1 MRSNWLA
8 ATAAFGFLLGSYTPA
23 SAEESQSTGKQSAG
37 KTTQSASG
45 GTQSKKGATQTTT
58 GNIQSTTGELQQTL
72 NSVLDRLDSSEEKII
87 QLQSEL
93 DQERTRSAVIRSSL
107 SEGTTEGIDEVVE
120 SLVQKYQNVT
130 TTSEGGSETGFE
142 TGYVRAANGG
152 YVDDQNV
159 INSPRDGFFVRSA
172 NSTEG
177 IDFEMLISGRMQFRH
192 TAFSDDGDG
201 SDDRNDFEIER
212 GRVML
217 RGHFF
222 DPSLGYFVNMDADT
236 DDSHDA
242 KFMDFIVT
250 YQMSDKI
257 QFTAGKQKLPGSR
270 DWLISSKI
278 TRFADRSAATTFFRP
293 DRSVGVG
300 VRGNPTENTFYSF
313 MLGNS
318 LGGDQGDFVSTDWDT
333 KMAFAGTAYW
343 DVYGNYGVGYG
354 DLTHHEDVALRIG
367 NSISHTDMDASN
379 ETGFYRLIDGSLA
392 NATYTGGFDVWMY
405 SVDAGMKYQGW
416 SLNTE
421 FFFRFIQD
429 FDGSEAVDEVN
440 NYGAFTEAGYFIIPE
455 TLELIARISRINDQ
469 GGSPSSDEYAAGAN
483 LYLDGYDLRL
493 TFDVSVLD
501 GTPADN
507 ADTNYRTGDD
517 GVMFRTQLE
526 ASF

>member
-1 MRSNWLA
+1 MNVSNLSRNQGREGDEVRSKWLG
-8 ATAAFGFLLGSYTPA
+8 ATAAFGFLLGSFTQAGAQQGQYTR
-23 SAEESQSTGKQSAG
+23 ST
-37 KTTQSASG
+37 
-45 GTQSKKGATQTTT
+45 
-58 GNIQSTTGELQQTL
+58 QSTTGGLQQTL
-72 NSVLDRLDSSEEKII
+72 NSVLDRLETSEQKIN
-87 QLQSEL
+87 QLQNQL

-107 SEGTTEGIDEVVE
+107 SAGTTEGIDEVVE

-130 TTSEGGSETGFE
+130 TTSEGGTETGLQ
-142 TGYVRAANGG
+142 TGYVRAAEGG

-159 INSPRDGFFVRSA
+159 INSPRDGFFIRSA
-172 NSTEG
+172 NNTEG

-501 GTPADN
+501 GTPAN
-507 ADTNYRTGDD
+507 NSGPNFRTGDD